1 MRDSVELG
9 RAAYASAMRSDRQ
22 PDGQELTF
30 LEQARRKQFVDCT
43 IDAIAD
49 LGLPRA
55 SLAEIARRAGV
66 SKAAI
71 LYHFDSRDRL
81 IDAVID
87 AVLDEGAEHMA
98 SRIQA
103 AETPAGE
110 LRAYIESNIDY
121 IASHPRQVAAL
132 VAITMNITDDRV
144 HSQPRPDAS
153 VPGQSLAPLQDI
165 LRRGQDV
172 GEFAAF
178 DTRTMAMTIRAAI
191 DAIGPQLNIQLHARW
206 APEPDFDLADYTR
219 ELVALFDRATRSS
232 AG

>member
-1 MRDSVELG
+1 
-9 RAAYASAMRSDRQ
+9 MRSERQ
-22 PDGQELTF
+22 PAGQEPTF
-30 LEQARRKQFVDCT
+30 LERARRKQFIDCA

-71 LYHFDSRDRL
+71 LYHFHGRDQL
-81 IDAVID
+81 MDAVIR
-87 AVLDEGAEHMA
+87 AVLDEGTGYMA

-103 AETPAGE
+103 AETSAGE

-121 IASHPRQVAAL
+121 IASHPKQVAAL
-132 VAITMNITDDRV
+132 VAITMNSTNGQR
-144 HSQPRPDAS
+144 HGKPRPGTS

-178 DTRTMAMTIRAAI
+178 DARTMAMTIRAAI
-191 DAIGPQLNIQLHARW
+191 DAIGPQLNIQLYARW
-206 APEPDFDLADYTR
+206 APQPDLDLADYTR
-219 ELVALFDRATRSS
+219 ELVALFDRATRAA